1 VLSHTAE
8 YALRT
13 VLFIA
18 EHAGDEPVR
27 VHEIATALGIPRN
40 YLSKTLHRLARSG
53 ILTSSRGKGGGFRL
67 TVAPERL
74 RLLAVV
80 ELFDDIG
87 AGRRCLLGRPVCS
100 DRTAC
105 RAHARWKATGE
116 AVAGFFRDTTVAD
129 LLEGGRRMS
138 TVYEETR
145 SWSGSSGR
153 SSNRASPGSRR
164 A

>member
-13 VLFIA
+13 VLYIA
-18 EHAGDEPVR
+18 EHGDAEPVR
-27 VHEIATALGIPRN
+27 VQEIAAALRIPRN
-40 YLSKTLHRLARSG
+40 YLSKTLYRLAQAG

-67 TVAPERL
+67 SLPAERL
-74 RLLAVV
+74 HLIEVV
-80 ELFDDIG
+80 GLFDEIG

-105 RAHARWKATGE
+105 RAHERWKATGE

-129 LLEGGRRMS
+129 LVEGGRR
-138 TVYEETR
+138 T
-145 SWSGSSGR
+145 
-153 SSNRASPGSRR
+153 ASV
-164 A
+164 

>member
-18 EHAGDEPVR
+18 ERGDEEPVR
-27 VHEIATALGIPRN
+27 VHEIAAALGIPRN
-40 YLSKTLHRLARSG
+40 YLSKTLHRLAQSG
-53 ILTSSRGKGGGFRL
+53 ILTSARGKGGGFWL
-67 TVAPERL
+67 AIAPERL
-74 RLLAVV
+74 RLVSVV
-80 ELFDDIG
+80 ELFDEIG

-105 RAHARWKATGE
+105 RAHQRWKATGE

-129 LLEGGRRMS
+129 LLEGGRRVA
-138 TVYEETR
+138 TV
-145 SWSGSSGR
+145 
-153 SSNRASPGSRR
+153 
-164 A
+164 